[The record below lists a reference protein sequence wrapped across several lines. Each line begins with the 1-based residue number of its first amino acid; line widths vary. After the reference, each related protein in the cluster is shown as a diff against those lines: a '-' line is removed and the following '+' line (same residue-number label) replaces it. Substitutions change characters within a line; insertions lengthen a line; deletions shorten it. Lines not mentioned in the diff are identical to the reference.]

1 MIDAFLGLPSTAFI
15 GSLSTKYGLMR
26 DFALKNT
33 VAGTNEKYACELLAF
48 GGKEDEHVRHL
59 RYSPMEFSSLS
70 GLVS

>member
-1 MIDAFLGLPSTAFI
+1 
-15 GSLSTKYGLMR
+15 MR
-26 DFALKNT
+26 DFALRNT

-59 RYSPMEFSSLS
+59 RYSPMEFSSPS